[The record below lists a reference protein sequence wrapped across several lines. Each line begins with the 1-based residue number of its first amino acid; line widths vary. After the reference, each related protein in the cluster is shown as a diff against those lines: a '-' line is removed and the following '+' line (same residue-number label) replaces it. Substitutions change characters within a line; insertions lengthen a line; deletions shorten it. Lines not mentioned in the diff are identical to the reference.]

1 LTHSP
6 TRPVRLVVTVCPR
19 EPGVVRL
26 PVKPG
31 AQARRLD
38 AASILRHL
46 ARLVQERGLAARV
59 RLQVGCAGGCG
70 GPGPNVSVT
79 IYPATR
85 PNHRE
90 DHVAT
95 AWKTYVYSLPTLTSL
110 AAILDDNLKPKPAV
124 GSAAAWRESPV
135 RAAASLFERG
145 LRPRNPSPGGGSEAG
160 RRPASVGRGPSRP
173 PPSS

>member
-1 LTHSP
+1 MTPSP
-6 TRPVRLVVTVCPR
+6 TRPARLVVTVCPR

-46 ARLVQERGLAARV
+46 ARLVEERGLAARV

-79 IYPATR
+79 LYPATR
-85 PNHRE
+85 PGRRE

-95 AWKTYVYSLPTLTSL
+95 AWRTYVYSLPTLTSL
-110 AAILDDNLKPKPAV
+110 AAILDDNL
-124 GSAAAWRESPV
+124 
-135 RAAASLFERG
+135 
-145 LRPRNPSPGGGSEAG
+145 
-160 RRPASVGRGPSRP
+160 
-173 PPSS
+173 